1 MRKTWLLI
9 VLIILL
15 VSFMGC
21 NLKNKQSEKEEIS
34 PEKLV
39 DFVVEVAEGKDI
51 TVLQLT
57 DTQIIDSS
65 QSRTSIRLSGSL
77 RDYWARDKME
87 DRCFKYVR
95 DLIERS

>member
-39 DFVVEVAEGKDI
+39 DFVVEVAEGKETNNELHDYREI
-51 TVLQLT
+51 
-57 DTQIIDSS
+57 
-65 QSRTSIRLSGSL
+65 SI
-77 RDYWARDKME
+77 
-87 DRCFKYVR
+87 FKDGVT
-95 DLIERS
+95 L